1 MLYAAVSLLLLH
13 SALDVLARRAAL
25 KYAALCCDRE
35 WAASAPVSW
44 LLEAGF
50 SGDAAAMVMG
60 RRGGGPWVLRWASAP
75 GR

>member
-1 MLYAAVSLLLLH
+1 VLYAAVSLLLLH

-44 LLEAGF
+44 LEAGF